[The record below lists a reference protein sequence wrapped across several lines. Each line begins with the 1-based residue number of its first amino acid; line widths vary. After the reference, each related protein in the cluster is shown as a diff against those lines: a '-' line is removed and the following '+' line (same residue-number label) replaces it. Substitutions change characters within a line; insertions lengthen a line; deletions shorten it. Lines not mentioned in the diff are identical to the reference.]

1 MAAASRPPTSRPPP
15 RRDHRVTAIHVVL
28 YALLA
33 AASALAITAV
43 IVVLRTSRPR
53 INGIAFA
60 IGFVV
65 GQLAVCVFAL
75 AIGIGTVPERDHAHD
90 TFQAA
95 LEVLVGAGLL
105 VGAWRVRYQR
115 PRPDSLPTGRIRE
128 EIATRRAAAVARL
141 GSLRPGAMAG
151 SGALLGIGGPKRLT
165 LTLLAVA
172 TIATG
177 GLATTTEVSLVAVY
191 VAIATAL
198 VWVPLGLTL
207 VFGGRAAEWTAA
219 AHEWWTRHRTIA
231 ILVPLVVLG
240 AYFVGVGIVDL
251 LGD

>member
-1 MAAASRPPTSRPPP
+1 MTAA
-15 RRDHRVTAIHVVL
+15 HVVL

-43 IVVLRTSRPR
+43 IVVLRTNRAR
-53 INGIAFA
+53 INGIAFT

-65 GQLAVCVFAL
+65 GQSAVCVFAL
-75 AIGIGTVPERDHAHD
+75 AIGIGTVPERDHTHD
-90 TFQAA
+90 TFQAV

-105 VGAWRVRYQR
+105 VAAWRVRH
-115 PRPDSLPTGRIRE
+115 PRPHPNPLRTGRIRE
-128 EIATRRAAAVARL
+128 EVTTRRAAAVERL
-141 GSLRPGAMAG
+141 GSLRPSAMAG

-207 VFGGRAAEWTAA
+207 VFGPRAAEWTAA
-219 AHEWWTRHRTIA
+219 AQEWWATNRTIA

-240 AYFVGVGIVDL
+240 AYFVGVGVAGL
-251 LGD
+251 VGD